1 MKSGK
6 ENHNRA
12 VSVRARLLQLARMRQ
27 TEFQNVLSD
36 FAIERLLYRLGAS
49 EYASRFVLKGAMLF
63 KFWPSEG
70 GRATWDLDLL
80 GRGFGDSITPPP
92 ILRRYPT
99 LLDHAAPAI
108 LTYPL
113 ETVVAEKLEALVSLG
128 LANTRMKDYFDLHM
142 LASDFGFEAATLV
155 KSIRATFQRRGT
167 PLPTEVPLVLT
178 EPVITSADR
187 QRQWMAFLRRGRL
200 KGPLDLGNL
209 MRTLQKFLLP
219 MLAAAA
225 QGSQASGMWPPGGP
239 WVAGSTRSD

>member
-80 GRGFGDSITPPP
+80 GRGSSELNDIGAVFEQLCSSDEDDGIVYSLDSIRVER
-92 ILRRYPT
+92 IRVADNYPGVRVRIEAH
-99 LLDHAAPAI
+99 L
-108 LTYPL
+108 
-113 ETVVAEKLEALVSLG
+113 AEA
-128 LANTRMKDYFDLHM
+128 R
-142 LASDFGFEAATLV
+142 
-155 KSIRATFQRRGT
+155 I
-167 PLPTEVPLVLT
+167 
-178 EPVITSADR
+178 PVQVDD
-187 QRQWMAFLRRGRL
+187 
-200 KGPLDLGNL
+200 P
-209 MRTLQKFLLP
+209 
-219 MLAAAA
+219 
-225 QGSQASGMWPPGGP
+225 
-239 WVAGSTRSD
+239 